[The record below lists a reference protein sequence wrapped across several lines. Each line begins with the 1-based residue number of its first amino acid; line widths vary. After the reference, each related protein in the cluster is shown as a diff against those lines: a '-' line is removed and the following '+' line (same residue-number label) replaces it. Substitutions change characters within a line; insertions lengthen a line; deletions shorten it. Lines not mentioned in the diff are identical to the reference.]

1 MARKPKV
8 KPKTKRAKAQAKRN
22 ARGTSKGSPKRG
34 SSKSSWPK
42 SGARRKAAASPTW
55 EPKTPGRV
63 SPGSAE
69 AKSRPA
75 AARKVSAERSG
86 DPRIVQGT
94 LLVNPAGFAFVDR
107 GNGEPSVFVPPP
119 ERNGGMDGDEVI
131 VSWWPGARG
140 PEGSV
145 RSVLSRARTRVTG
158 VLRRRGRRVYI
169 EPDDPRVLGEADVLA
184 DTTAEPGMVVV
195 ATIVDYPDPW
205 NDTFSVT
212 VDRVLG
218 EPGSLATEEERIL
231 VEHGVDPQLPQ
242 AVLDAAEL
250 VPSRVLKSD
259 RENRADMREFDFMTI
274 DPPDAR
280 DFDDA
285 VCVELLGKDPRRAKM
300 RVHVAVADVSHYV
313 HEGDIFD
320 TEARNRYF
328 SCYLPARVIPMLPM
342 PLSAGICSL
351 VPKKERCAMVV
362 SFDVDAG
369 GRMSGVEL
377 AAAVIKSKARLT
389 YNQVAGHLG
398 GERPLE
404 DEIGDRVVMLRA
416 ASDRL
421 RNRRLNSGAVELHLP
436 ETKVILDEDDRE
448 RVRDVVQARQDPEMK
463 RAYNLIEELMVAA
476 NEAVGAVAVEHRL
489 PVVYR
494 VHDRPDEARVERFTG
509 VAGLLGVEVAPED
522 LRSPLAFAALLERI
536 EGHERRAPLNALLLR
551 TLAQAEYS
559 THNLG
564 HFALASEAYV
574 HFTSPIRRYP
584 DLISHRVIKAWLRQR
599 GGHCGPEPVPRMPA
613 MRDSTAQAEAAS
625 TKERGVTQAERDA
638 KSLLCAAFMRDR
650 IGDRFEASINGMS
663 QGGLYVTLDA
673 PAVDGMIRRAQIER
687 EFREKFDIDEM
698 GAVMTGLK
706 SGRTLAVGDRLMV
719 EITGVSL
726 QRRQIEMAMLSKLS
740 EPSA

>member
-1 MARKPKV
+1 MSA
-8 KPKTKRAKAQAKRN
+8 
-22 ARGTSKGSPKRG
+22 GTE
-34 SSKSSWPK
+34 
-42 SGARRKAAASPTW
+42 T
-55 EPKTPGRV
+55 
-63 SPGSAE
+63 
-69 AKSRPA
+69 SRP
-75 AARKVSAERSG
+75 RSTGPRNVSTEESG
-86 DPRIVQGT
+86 DPRIVQGK

-131 VSWWPGARG
+131 VTWWPGDRG

-145 RSVLSRARTRVTG
+145 RSVITRARTRVTG
-158 VLRRRGRRVYI
+158 VLRRRGRRVFI
-169 EPDDPRVLGEADVLA
+169 EPDDPRVLGEADVLTPT
-184 DTTAEPGMVVV
+184 DAEPGMVVV

-205 NDTFSVT
+205 NDSFSAT

-231 VEHGVDPQLPQ
+231 VEHGVDPHLPQ
-242 AVLDAAEL
+242 GVLDAAEL
-250 VPSRVLKSD
+250 VPNRVLKSD
-259 RENRADMREFDFMTI
+259 RENRADMRDFDFMTI

-328 SCYLPARVIPMLPM
+328 SCYLPARVIPMLPL

-362 SFDVDAG
+362 SFDVDSG
-369 GRMSGVEL
+369 GTMSGVEV

-389 YNQVAGHLG
+389 YDQVAGHLS
-398 GERPLE
+398 GEVPLD
-404 DEIGDRVVMLRA
+404 DEVGARVELLRA
-416 ASDRL
+416 AADRL
-421 RNRRLNSGAVELHLP
+421 RSNRLGRGAVELHLP

-476 NEAVGAVAVEHRL
+476 NEGVGHLAVEHRL

-509 VAGLLGVEVAPED
+509 VAGLLGVDVAPED
-522 LRSPLAFAALLERI
+522 LRSPSAFAALLERI

-564 HFALASEAYV
+564 HFALASDAYV

-584 DLISHRVIKAWLRQR
+584 DLISHRVMKAWLRQR
-599 GGHCGPEPVPRMPA
+599 GGFCGPEPVPRMPA

-625 TKERGVTQAERDA
+625 GRERNVTQAERDA

-650 IGDRFEASINGMS
+650 IGDRFEAAINGMS

-673 PAVDGMIRRAQIER
+673 PAVDGMVRRAQIER

-698 GAVMTGLK
+698 GAVMTGVK
-706 SGRTLAVGDRLMV
+706 SGRTLAVGDRLVV

-726 QRRQIEMAMLSKLS
+726 QRRQIEMAMISKLTG
-740 EPSA
+740 

>member
-1 MARKPKV
+1 VARKPKV
-8 KPKTKRAKAQAKRN
+8 KQKTKRGKAQAQRT
-22 ARGTSKGSPKRG
+22 ARGASKGSAKRS

-42 SGARRKAAASPTW
+42 KSSTRRKPSSSSW
-55 EPKTPGRV
+55 EPRTPGRV
-63 SPGSAE
+63 RPGDTASKPTPTRAV
-69 AKSRPA
+69 ATQD
-75 AARKVSAERSG
+75 SG
-86 DPRIVQGT
+86 DPRIVQGK

-131 VSWWPGARG
+131 VSWWPGNRG

-158 VLRRRGRRVYI
+158 VLRRQGRRLFI
-169 EPDDPRVLGEADVLA
+169 EPDDPRVLGDADVLA
-184 DTTAEPGMVVV
+184 DTDAEPGMVVV
-195 ATIVDYPDPW
+195 ATIVDYPDAW

-231 VEHGVDPQLPQ
+231 VEHGVNPQLPQ
-242 AVLDAAEL
+242 AVIDAAEL
-250 VPSRVLKSD
+250 VPTRVLKAD
-259 RENRADMREFDFMTI
+259 RENRADLREFDFMTI

-362 SFDVDAG
+362 SFDVDAS
-369 GRMSGVEL
+369 GRMGKAEV

-389 YNQVAGHLG
+389 YDQVAGHLS
-398 GERPLE
+398 GERPL
-404 DEIGDRVVMLRA
+404 DEEVGARVTLLRA

-421 RNRRLNSGAVELHLP
+421 RNARLGRGAVELHLP

-476 NEAVGAVAVEHRL
+476 NEGVGRLAVEHRL

-584 DLISHRVIKAWLRQR
+584 DLISHRVLKAWLRQR
-599 GGHCGPEPVPRMPA
+599 GGFCGPDPVPRMPA
-613 MRDSTAQAEAAS
+613 MRDSTAQAEAS
-625 TKERGVTQAERDA
+625 SEKERGVTQAERDA

-673 PAVDGMIRRAQIER
+673 PAVDGMVRRAQIER

-706 SGRTLAVGDRLMV
+706 SGRTLAVGDRLVV
-719 EITGVSL
+719 EVTGVSL
-726 QRRQIEMAMLSKLS
+726 QRRQIEMAMVSKLTV
-740 EPSA
+740 E

>member
-1 MARKPKV
+1 MVESSVASSSASKPTRKP
-8 KPKTKRAKAQAKRN
+8 
-22 ARGTSKGSPKRG
+22 S
-34 SSKSSWPK
+34 
-42 SGARRKAAASPTW
+42 RRRD
-55 EPKTPGRV
+55 GD
-63 SPGSAE
+63 
-69 AKSRPA
+69 
-75 AARKVSAERSG
+75 
-86 DPRIVQGT
+86 DPRIVQGK

-107 GNGEPSVFVPPP
+107 GNGEPSIFVPPP
-119 ERNGGMDGDEVI
+119 ERNAGMDGDQVI

-145 RSVLSRARTRVTG
+145 RSVVSRARTRVTG
-158 VLRRRGRRVYI
+158 VLRRQGRRLFL
-169 EPDDPRVLGEADVLA
+169 EPDDPRVLGEADVIGGT
-184 DTTAEPGMVVV
+184 DSEPGMVVV
-195 ATIVDYPDPW
+195 ASIVDYPDPW
-205 NDTFSVT
+205 NDSFSVT
-212 VDRVLG
+212 VERTLG

-231 VEHGVDPQLPQ
+231 VEHGVNPQLPQ
-242 AVLDAAEL
+242 SVLDAAEL
-250 VPSRVLKSD
+250 VPTRVLKSD
-259 RENRADMREFDFMTI
+259 RESRADMREYDFMTI

-320 TEARNRYF
+320 VEARNRYF

-362 SFDVDAG
+362 SFDLDPS
-369 GRMSGVEL
+369 GRMGEAEV

-389 YNQVAGHLG
+389 YDQVAGHLS
-398 GERPLE
+398 GERPLA
-404 DEIGDRVVMLRA
+404 DEVGERVTMLRA

-421 RNRRLNSGAVELHLP
+421 RQARLRRGAVELHLP

-448 RVRDVVQARQDPEMK
+448 RVRDVVQSRQDEEMK

-476 NEAVGAVAVEHRL
+476 NEGVGRLAVKHRL

-494 VHDRPDEARVERFTG
+494 VHDRPDEARIERFTQ
-509 VAGLLGVEVAPED
+509 VAGLLGVDVEPES
-522 LRSPLAFAALLERI
+522 LRSFKGFAKLLERI
-536 EGHERRAPLNALLLR
+536 EGHDRRAPLNSLLLR

-564 HFALASEAYV
+564 HFALASDAYV

-584 DLISHRVIKAWLRQR
+584 DLISHRVLKAYLRQI
-599 GGHCGPEPVPRMPA
+599 GGNAGPDPVPRMPV
-613 MRDSTAQAEAAS
+613 MRDSSAQAEQAS
-625 TKERGVTQAERDA
+625 EKERGVTQAERDA

-650 IGDRFEASINGMS
+650 IGDRFEGSVSGMS

-673 PAVDGMIRRAQIER
+673 PAVDGMVRRSQIER
-687 EFREKFDIDEM
+687 EFREKFEVDEM
-698 GAVMTGLK
+698 GAVMTGVK
-706 SGRTLAVGDRLMV
+706 SGRTLAVGDRLVV
-719 EITGVSL
+719 EVTGVSM
-726 QRRQIEMAMLSKLS
+726 QRRQIEMAMLSKITEAS
-740 EPSA
+740 S

>member
-1 MARKPKV
+1 MKQ
-8 KPKTKRAKAQAKRN
+8 KTKRGKAQSKRG
-22 ARGTSKGSPKRG
+22 ARATSKAGSKR
-34 SSKSSWPK
+34 SASTSRSKSS
-42 SGARRKAAASPTW
+42 SRRKAAASSSW

-63 SPGSAE
+63 RPGSATPKTTTVKRAQPDE
-69 AKSRPA
+69 G
-75 AARKVSAERSG
+75 SG
-86 DPRIVQGT
+86 DPRIVQGK

-145 RSVLSRARTRVTG
+145 RSVLARARTRVTG
-158 VLRRRGRRVYI
+158 VLRRRGRRLYI

-184 DTTAEPGMVVV
+184 QTDAKPGMVVV

-205 NDTFSVT
+205 NDAFSVT

-231 VEHGVDPQLPQ
+231 VEHGVDPHLPQ

-250 VPSRVLKSD
+250 VPNRVLKSD

-362 SFDVDAG
+362 SFDVDSG
-369 GRMSGVEL
+369 GRMSGIEV

-389 YNQVAGHLG
+389 YDQVAGHLSG
-398 GERPLE
+398 DRLLE
-404 DEIGDRVVMLRA
+404 DEVGERVRLLRS

-421 RNRRLNSGAVELHLP
+421 RSARLSRGAVELHLP
-436 ETKVILDEDDRE
+436 ETKVLLDEDDRE

-476 NEAVGAVAVEHRL
+476 NEGVGQLAVEHRL

-522 LRSPLAFAALLERI
+522 LRSPLAFAALLERL
-536 EGHERRAPLNALLLR
+536 EQHERRAPLNALLLR

-559 THNLG
+559 TNNLG

-584 DLISHRVIKAWLRQR
+584 DLISHRVLKAWLRQR
-599 GGHCGPEPVPRMPA
+599 GGFCGPDPVPRMPA

-625 TKERGVTQAERDA
+625 SKERGVTQAERDA

-650 IGDRFEASINGMS
+650 IGDRFEAAINGMS

-673 PAVDGMIRRAQIER
+673 PAVDGMVRRAQIER
-687 EFREKFDIDEM
+687 EFREKFEIDDM

-706 SGRTLAVGDRLMV
+706 SGRALAVGDRMVV

-726 QRRQIEMAMLSKLS
+726 QRRQIEMAMISKLS
-740 EPSA
+740 